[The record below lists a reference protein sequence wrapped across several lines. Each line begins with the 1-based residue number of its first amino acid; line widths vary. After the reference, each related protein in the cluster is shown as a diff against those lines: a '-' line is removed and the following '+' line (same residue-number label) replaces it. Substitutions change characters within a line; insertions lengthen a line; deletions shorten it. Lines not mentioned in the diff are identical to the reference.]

1 MRESN
6 VKDKILDVASRLFYD
21 QGYNLTGIN
30 QIIEEA
36 DIARASLYNHF
47 ESKTDLLLA
56 YLEKTRQQWF
66 VDLDEFLRPVATPRE
81 KILAIFDFRIGRQQ
95 KLDFKGCHFSK
106 IGAEASQH
114 DKKVFGLV
122 KDHKERLRTTI
133 NELVLQIDH
142 DHRQLLS
149 NELLTDTIFLLLE
162 GGLATGAVYRS
173 SEPLQHAK
181 EIVAT
186 LI

>member
-6 VKDKILDVASRLFYD
+6 VKDRILEVASRLFYD

-30 QIIEEA
+30 QIIAEA

-47 ESKTDLLLA
+47 ESKTELLLA
-56 YLEKTRQQWF
+56 YLDKTRQDWF
-66 VDLDEFLRPVATPRE
+66 ADLDEFLRPVTDPRE
-81 KILAIFDFRIGRQQ
+81 KILALFDFRIMRQRR
-95 KLDFKGCHFSK
+95 LDFKGCQFSK

-114 DKKVFGLV
+114 EKRVFDLV
-122 KDHKERLRTTI
+122 RCHKERLRSTI
-133 NELVLQIDH
+133 DELVLRV
-142 DHRQLLS
+142 DHRQTLS
-149 NELLTDTIFLLLE
+149 HELLVDTIFLLLE

-173 SEPLQHAK
+173 SAPLENAK
-181 EIVAT
+181 KIVDT

>member
-1 MRESN
+1 MREN

-47 ESKTDLLLA
+47 DSKTELLLA
-56 YLEKTRQQWF
+56 YLDKTRQDWF
-66 VDLDEFLRPVATPRE
+66 ADLEEFLRPIAGPRE
-81 KILAIFDFRIGRQQ
+81 KILALFDFRIGRQR

-106 IGAEASQH
+106 ISAEASQH
-114 DKKVFGLV
+114 EKKVFELV
-122 KDHKERLRTTI
+122 RNHKERLRNKI
-133 NELVLQIDH
+133 QELVLQV
-142 DHRQLLS
+142 DHRQVLS
-149 NELLTDTIFLLLE
+149 NELLVDTIFLLLE
-162 GGLATGAVYRS
+162 GGLATGAVYHS
-173 SEPLQHAK
+173 ATPLENAK
-181 EIVAT
+181 KIVDT

>member
-6 VKDKILDVASRLFYD
+6 VKDKILEVASRLFYD

-36 DIARASLYNHF
+36 GIARASLYNHF
-47 ESKTDLLLA
+47 DSKTDLLLA
-56 YLEKTRQQWF
+56 YLDKTRQQWF
-66 VDLDEFLRPVATPRE
+66 ADLDEFLRPVATPRE
-81 KILAIFDFRIGRQQ
+81 KILAIFDFRIQRQQ
-95 KLDFKGCHFSK
+95 RLDFKGCHFSK

-114 DKKVFGLV
+114 EKKVFELV
-122 KDHKERLRTTI
+122 RDHKERLR
-133 NELVLQIDH
+133 NEICVLVWQIDH
-142 DHRQLLS
+142 RQKLN
-149 NELLTDTIFLLLE
+149 NELLIDTIFLLLE

>member
-1 MRESN
+1 M
-6 VKDKILDVASRLFYD
+6 
-21 QGYNLTGIN
+21 
-30 QIIEEA
+30 
-36 DIARASLYNHF
+36 
-47 ESKTDLLLA
+47 
-56 YLEKTRQQWF
+56 
-66 VDLDEFLRPVATPRE
+66 
-81 KILAIFDFRIGRQQ
+81 
-95 KLDFKGCHFSK
+95 K

-114 DKKVFGLV
+114 DKKVFDLV

-133 NELVLQIDH
+133 SELVLQIDH
-142 DHRQLLS
+142 GHQQPLS
-149 NELLTDTIFLLLE
+149 NDLLTDTIFLLLE